1 VWPTTAKRRVPRL
14 FANPPIPWEALL
26 LEAIALVAP
35 RRLSAFAS
43 GFRCFL
49 PVVREIAGI
58 VLFALRLSAFRG
70 YLPLFLLVH
79 CREAAL
85 IPFLCHSFVV
95 RLLIAIH
102 DVHVPTVVLFWSCTT
117 CTNCTSEGLGYL
129 SRDRRAMPCR
139 PWMLSFSVSRHPL
152 LRSLVC
158 SRCELISKLLPY
170 ACMFHLDAELFYV
183 ALATNID
190 HGLPPLIQE
199 RQ

>member
-1 VWPTTAKRRVPRL
+1 VHMRLIKCGQLRPKGGFPAFSPTPQSPGKLYSSRLSLWSPRDACPPLRPASDAFCLSFAKLPGL
-14 FANPPIPWEALL
+14 FSLPCDCPPF
-26 LEAIALVAP
+26 EAISSCL
-35 RRLSAFAS
+35 
-43 GFRCFL
+43 
-49 PVVREIAGI
+49 
-58 VLFALRLSAFRG
+58 
-70 YLPLFLLVH
+70 
-79 CREAAL
+79 
-85 IPFLCHSFVV
+85 V